1 MGKTTLSLNLAVY
14 LRALRE
20 DVPILLWN
28 LDGQDTLDRALLRR
42 PAAIPGEVVFRR
54 GLRAATVVGEFGID
68 VVPGPREWGALEA
81 AVASPD
87 AVRSA
92 LAAGGRRGIAILDTG
107 SRLDRVALAAL
118 AAADLTLVPVRDPV
132 SLRHGDQVWEQEG
145 ASAVRA
151 VLYGVDLKIKLGGP
165 DRDVLALLLT
175 RLREAGRNHFAT
187 VISRSPAVEALTCAS
202 DGRLRTIL
210 HGAPR
215 SVVHRQMHALTIE
228 VLDWLAAN
236 PRIVAGTRAPAI
248 AAEPPTAQDIS
259 ADRPRWFQ
267 RGLPW
272 GPS

>member
-1 MGKTTLSLNLAVY
+1 MTKDATAEVHAGTAPFGRVYFCQHLTPELIWRPEWRRHSNTALSIARILIAV
-14 LRALRE
+14 R
-20 DVPILLWN
+20 D
-28 LDGQDTLDRALLRR
+28 
-42 PAAIPGEVVFRR
+42 PAAS
-54 GLRAATVVGEFGID
+54 VGVLKQIFG
-68 VVPGPREWGALEA
+68 
-81 AVASPD
+81 PD

-92 LAAGGRRGIAILDTG
+92 LAASGRGGVAILDTG

-132 SLRHGDQVWEQEG
+132 SLRHGDQVWEQAG

-175 RLREAGRNHFAT
+175 RLREARRNHFAT

-215 SVVHRQMHALTIE
+215 SVVYRQMHALTTE

-236 PRIVAGTRAPAI
+236 PRIAAGTRGPAI
-248 AAEPPTAQDIS
+248 AAEPPPAQDIS